1 MNSEELI
8 EALRSMENKRVEQL
22 DKNAQN
28 VFYAI
33 MKIADERDELK
44 LKVHQLNE
52 MNEQNYNKYCKEL
65 EKKNKAIETL
75 YCWGETLNPEFQS
88 KMLDILNS

>member
-22 DKNAQN
+22 DENAQN

-44 LKVHQLNE
+44 LK
-52 MNEQNYNKYCKEL
+52 
-65 EKKNKAIETL
+65 KNKAIETL
-75 YCWGETLNPEFQS
+75 YCWGEALEPNFQS
-88 KMLDILNS
+88 KMLDILEDK